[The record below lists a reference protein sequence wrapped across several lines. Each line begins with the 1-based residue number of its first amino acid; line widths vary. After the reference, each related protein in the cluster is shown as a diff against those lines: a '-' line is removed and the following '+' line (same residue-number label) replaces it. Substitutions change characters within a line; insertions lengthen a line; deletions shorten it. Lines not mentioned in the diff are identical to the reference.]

1 MALLKSVAQCSLM
14 TLCNHRCSNPRGYYK
29 SMMPHYAVVTRPLL
43 HEPAARTF
51 SSTVKCEALRAELFI
66 TQYY

>member
-29 SMMPHYAVVTRPLL
+29 SMMPHYAVVNYAVVTRPGLV
-43 HEPAARTF
+43 T
-51 SSTVKCEALRAELFI
+51 
-66 TQYY
+66 